1 MSDDTILRDIA
12 NRLPGTRDPKKRNIF
27 IVLMVLGVA
36 AFAYLVITNP
46 LRAWG
51 AWAINTMYFLG
62 IAQGGVVLAAAIRLC
77 NGRWGGPIMRIGES
91 LASYLPFGIGTM
103 VLLLVAG
110 IWTYLPWTH
119 HVEPRQAPF
128 LNVPFLYVR
137 TLGGLALFT
146 WLAMKLVRTSL
157 RPDLK
162 LLMPHVDPKLKGLY
176 ESVVG
181 EWRGD
186 DAEEEYASHEAAHL
200 SPQIVLTFVV
210 FFSVMAWDFIM
221 CLTPNWVSPLFG
233 WFVYAGAFISGI
245 SVVSMLA
252 TRLRAKRGLEGYIT
266 TDMFWDIGKVLFAW
280 CIFWAYLMWSQY
292 LPIWYA
298 NMSEETWWVFLRF
311 EDPWRPLAFA
321 AFTMIFV
328 IPFLGMLNKTSKAN
342 PALLFSFTCV
352 VLSGLWIERHVLV
365 MPSLNPSVV
374 WVGLPEIGVTLG
386 FLGLFGF
393 AVQGFLAKFP
403 CVKVTD
409 VLHPVGHPEH

>member
-27 IVLMVLGVA
+27 IGLMAIGVV
-36 AFAYLVITNP
+36 AFAYLMITNP

-51 AWAINTMYFLG
+51 AWAINTLYFLG
-62 IAQGGVVLAAAIRLC
+62 IAEGGVVLAAAIRLC

-91 LASYLPFGIGTM
+91 LSSYLPFGIGTM
-103 VLLLVAG
+103 LLLLVAG

-119 HVEPRQAPF
+119 HVQPRQAPF
-128 LNVPFLYVR
+128 LNVPFLYIR

-162 LLMPHVDPKLKGLY
+162 LLMPHVEPRLKGLY

-186 DAEEEYASHEAAHL
+186 EVEERSASHEEAHL

-233 WFVYAGAFISGI
+233 WFV
-245 SVVSMLA
+245 
-252 TRLRAKRGLEGYIT
+252 
-266 TDMFWDIGKVLFAW
+266 
-280 CIFWAYLMWSQY
+280 
-292 LPIWYA
+292 
-298 NMSEETWWVFLRF
+298 
-311 EDPWRPLAFA
+311 
-321 AFTMIFV
+321 
-328 IPFLGMLNKTSKAN
+328 
-342 PALLFSFTCV
+342 
-352 VLSGLWIERHVLV
+352 
-365 MPSLNPSVV
+365 
-374 WVGLPEIGVTLG
+374 
-386 FLGLFGF
+386 
-393 AVQGFLAKFP
+393 
-403 CVKVTD
+403 
-409 VLHPVGHPEH
+409 